1 MNNAE
6 NAICTKGI
14 KEKMIDLVFKKAN
27 MPVAVAA
34 KALNVDCQTVRLLLQ
49 NNLVDWGIA
58 YKRGNSKQYSYLIYP
73 KKFYE
78 VTGFYYNGE

>member
-1 MNNAE
+1 MRIAR
-6 NAICTKGI
+6 
-14 KEKMIDLVFKKAN
+14 KEQKKMSDLVFTKGN

-58 YKRGNSKQYSYLIYP
+58 YKRGDSKQYSYLIYP

-78 VTGFYYNGE
+78 TTGYYYNGEETE